1 MSVQN
6 AESFYVSPF
15 LLTLFVEDW
24 FKIPSVDKA
33 ALLLAAARCML
44 LCRPQVLCFLLYP
57 GPCLV
62 PSCITEEGGIGLKA
76 SKRKATQN
84 YMWTYISAHW
94 Q

>member
-1 MSVQN
+1 VIKGKFSSMSVQN
-6 AESFYVSPF
+6 AESFYVSLF

-24 FKIPSVDKA
+24 FKIPSVAASSSA
-33 ALLLAAARCML
+33 ALSARCML
-44 LCRPQVLCFLLYP
+44 LCRPQVLCFLLYQ

-84 YMWTYISAHW
+84 YM
-94 Q
+94 